1 MSERRE
7 PGIPA
12 RSGAAPDLVVRG
24 ATVVDGSG
32 APPFTADVAVRD
44 GRVTD
49 VGRVDEHG
57 AEELD
62 ADGAVLAPGF
72 VDIHTH
78 YDAQLQWEPTASPSS
93 WHGVTTVITGNCG
106 FSLFPARP
114 DDLPWLLLMLSRV
127 EGMPPDTLAAGAT
140 FAGGGCADFAANLEA
155 GGLGVNV
162 GLQVG
167 HSAVRRYVLGDAA
180 VERAATAAEITEMTA
195 LVGDA
200 VGEGAVGFT
209 SSQLDLHVTHDGHPV
224 PSNLAS
230 PDELVALAGALA
242 EFPDGALEFISRTN
256 LEGHSDADRS
266 LMLAM
271 CAASGKPMNVNP
283 VQPLPNQPDGWRA
296 TIEFAEAAERAGARV
311 YPQSATQQLQVFFAL
326 ADTFLFD
333 EMPAFRDTLTL
344 PAGEREQR
352 LFDANLRDKMR
363 AQWADT
369 SNRHIVFGWDNI
381 KVARADH
388 HPDWVGL
395 RVPELRDRL
404 GVPDE
409 LEAFLDASLAE
420 DLQLVFTLAGS
431 GGAGGRRSPANPA
444 TATIVAHPLTL
455 PGSSDAGAHLSSYC
469 GVDYTT
475 RLLTEYVPDALP
487 LEQAVAR
494 LTAVPAAIYGLAD
507 RGIVRPGAAA
517 DLVLWDPA
525 RLASGATR
533 WVEDFPAGG
542 GRFVVDAEGYLALVV
557 NGAVVR
563 HDGVDTGARAG
574 RVVRRSGTARR
585 A

>member
-1 MSERRE
+1 MS
-7 PGIPA
+7 G
-12 RSGAAPDLVVRG
+12 PDLVVRG
-24 ATVVDGSG
+24 ASVVDGSG
-32 APPFTADVAVRD
+32 LPAYTADVAVRD
-44 GRVTD
+44 GVVEH
-49 VGRVDEHG
+49 VGRVGERGDTEV
-57 AEELD
+57 D

-78 YDAQLQWEPTASPSS
+78 YDAQLHWEPTASPSS

-114 DDLPWLLLMLSRV
+114 ADVPWLLQMLSRV
-127 EGMPPDTLAAGAT
+127 EGMHPDTLAVGAT

-167 HSAVRRYVLGDAA
+167 HSAVRRYVLGDEA
-180 VERAATAAEITEMTA
+180 VERVATEGEVAQMVT
-195 LVGDA
+195 LVRDA
-200 VGEGAVGFT
+200 MRDGAVGFT
-209 SSQLDLHVTHDGHPV
+209 SSQLDMHVTHDGRPV
-224 PSNLAS
+224 PSNLAA

-242 EFPDGALEFISRTN
+242 EFPSGAIEFISRTN
-256 LEGHSDADRS
+256 LEGHSEDDRA

-283 VQPLPNQPDGWRA
+283 VQPLPTQPDAWRA
-296 TIEFAEAAERAGARV
+296 GIEFAEAAQRSGARV

-344 PAGEREQR
+344 AADERAGR
-352 LFDANLRDKMR
+352 LTDPSVRDAMR

-369 SNRHIVFGWDNI
+369 SNRHIVFSWNSI
-381 KVARADH
+381 KLARADR
-388 HPDWVGL
+388 HPEWVGL
-395 RVPELRDRL
+395 RVPELVSIV
-404 GVPDE
+404 GAGDE
-409 LEAFLDASLAE
+409 LDAFLDVSLAE
-420 DLQLVFTLAGS
+420 DLTAVFTLAGS
-431 GGAGGRRSPANPA
+431 GSGAANPA
-444 TATIVAHPLTL
+444 TASIVAHPLTL

-475 RLLTEYVPDALP
+475 RLLTQYVPDALQ
-487 LEQAVAR
+487 LETAVAR
-494 LTAVPAAIYGLAD
+494 LSAIPATLYGLRD
-507 RGIVRPGAAA
+507 RGVVRRGAAA

-542 GRFVVDAEGYLALVV
+542 GRFVVDAVGYVALVV
-557 NGAVVR
+557 NGEVVR
-563 HDGVDTGARAG
+563 RDGVDTGARPG
-574 RVVRRSGTARR
+574 RVVRPGA
-585 A
+585 

>member
-1 MSERRE
+1 MS
-7 PGIPA
+7 
-12 RSGAAPDLVVRG
+12 DLVVRG

-32 APPFTADVAVRD
+32 LPPYTADVAVRD
-44 GRVTD
+44 GYITQ
-49 VGRVDEHG
+49 VGRVDERG
-57 AEELD
+57 EVELD
-62 ADGAVLAPGF
+62 ADGGVLAPGF

-78 YDAQLQWEPTASPSS
+78 YDAQLHWDPTASPSS

-114 DDLPWLLLMLSRV
+114 SDVAWLLQMLSRV
-127 EGMPPDTLAAGAT
+127 EGMHPETLATGAT
-140 FAGGGCADFAANLEA
+140 FGGGDCADFAANLER

-180 VERAATAAEITEMTA
+180 VERAATSDEVAAMVA
-195 LVGDA
+195 LVHDA
-200 VGEGAVGFT
+200 MRDGAVGFS
-209 SSQLDLHVTHDGHPV
+209 SSQLDLHVTHDGRPV
-224 PSNLAS
+224 PSNLAAH
-230 PDELVALAGALA
+230 DELVALAGALA
-242 EFPDGALEFISRTN
+242 DFPSGALEFISRTN
-256 LEGHSDADRS
+256 LEGHSDDDRA

-283 VQPLPNQPDGWRA
+283 LQPLPTQPDAWRA
-296 TIEFAEAAERAGARV
+296 GIEFAEAAQRAGARL

-344 PAGEREQR
+344 PSTERAQR
-352 LFDANLRDKMR
+352 LTDPSVRDEMR

-369 SNRHIVFGWDNI
+369 KSRNIVFGWNNI
-381 KVARADH
+381 KVARADS

-395 RVPELRDRL
+395 RVPELRSLL
-404 GVPDE
+404 GATDE
-409 LEAFLDASLAE
+409 LDAFLDASLAE
-420 DLQLVFTLAGS
+420 GLELVFTLAGS
-431 GGAGGRRSPANPA
+431 GGAGSRGGGANPA
-444 TATIVAHPLTL
+444 TAAIVAHPLTL

-487 LEQAVAR
+487 LEWAVAR
-494 LTAVPAAIYGLAD
+494 LSAIPASLYGLRD
-507 RGIVRPGAAA
+507 RGVIRPGAVA
-517 DLVLWDPA
+517 DLVVWDPE
-525 RLASGATR
+525 RLAAGATR

-557 NGAVVR
+557 NGVLVR
-563 HDGVDTGARAG
+563 RDGVDTGARPG
-574 RVVRRSGTARR
+574 RVLRPGA
-585 A
+585 